1 MKRRTGVTKGRRISG
16 KKTGSSKPIRQKTT
30 NRKIARLRASAEESK
45 RDLIGEIEG
54 LYKPIKKP
62 VTLRLDA
69 DILDWFKK
77 QGRGYQT
84 RINRALR
91 QLMKDDRKG

>member
-1 MKRRTGVTKGRRISG
+1 MKPQTRVTRSRA
-16 KKTGSSKPIRQKTT
+16 
-30 NRKIARLRASAEESK
+30 IARGKISRLKASADETK
-45 RDLIGEIEG
+45 RSHDLIAEIG
-54 LYKPIKKP
+54 KLYKPIKKP

-69 DILDWFKK
+69 DVLVWFKK

-91 QLMKDDRKG
+91 RLMMEERKKSGE

>member
-1 MKRRTGVTKGRRISG
+1 MKRRTKVRKKRRTAGG
-16 KKTGSSKPIRQKTT
+16 KTV
-30 NRKIARLRASAEESK
+30 NLRASADESK
-45 RDLIGEIEG
+45 CPPYLPAQFAGFYRVL
-54 LYKPIKKP
+54 KKP

-69 DILDWFKK
+69 DVLAWFKK

-91 QLMKDDRKG
+91 QVMLEERDSR